1 MSMLLAESEPAASPA
16 TGEDDAVL
24 LRRFVERRDRE
35 AIGALFQRH
44 ADALYRV
51 AWRYTGNAAD
61 AEDVVQSAF
70 IQVLRKPEQYRGES
84 SVRAWIMGI
93 VVNVTRMKCRGE
105 SRRRDREERVS
116 AAAPAGSGDA
126 SPAVD
131 PGTLDSR
138 ELQSALL
145 RAVETLPERYRL
157 PVWLHYLEGFVFK
170 DVATVLNMPEKTVR
184 SQIRR
189 ALIRLRR
196 APAVAPYS
204 LGILGLAA
212 ALSSVP
218 AQAAPLAL
226 KACIPAL
233 ISAALPAA
241 AGSVLLERVVSLLT
255 TAAQLVKGGV
265 TTKLSLGFG
274 TAAVVA
280 GGVFWL
286 VGQGPIDGAARARA
300 AAVVMARDDSP
311 RVPAPAVGL
320 LKASGPAVEAGPR
333 ASIVYLEDDLESGSG
348 DGDGSPAGL
357 DGDRRDREAGSL
369 PGAALPARERGA
381 VRQARA
387 DRCPLEYRGM
397 YEQYLR
403 NISDEAAAGP
413 EDGAGETR
421 LISFKR

>member
-1 MSMLLAESEPAASPA
+1 MSMLLAETEPTARPAA
-16 TGEDDAVL
+16 GEDDAVL
-24 LRRFVERRDRE
+24 LRQFVERRDRE

-105 SRRRDREERVS
+105 SRRRDREERVM
-116 AAAPAGSGDA
+116 AADPAGANA
-126 SPAVD
+126 SPDAA
-131 PGTLDSR
+131 PGTLDNR

-145 RAVETLPERYRL
+145 RAVETLPERYRM

-170 DVATVLNMPEKTVR
+170 DVATALNMPEKTVR

-212 ALSSVP
+212 ALASVP

-226 KACIPAL
+226 KASIPAL
-233 ISAALPAA
+233 ISAVLPAA
-241 AGSVLLERVVSLLT
+241 AGALLAERIASVLT
-255 TAAQLVKGGV
+255 AAAQLVKGGV
-265 TTKLSLGFG
+265 ATKLSLAAG
-274 TAAVVA
+274 TAAMIA
-280 GGVFWL
+280 GGVIWWA
-286 VGQGPIDGAARARA
+286 GQGPVDGAARAPSSVPVA
-300 AAVVMARDDSP
+300 TRDEAP
-311 RVPAPAVGL
+311 RGAPPAVGII
-320 LKASGPAVEAGPR
+320 KSAGPAVTAGPR
-333 ASIVYLEDDLESGSG
+333 ASIVYLADEASDDGPGSAGDTPAGDVGERRGPESGG
-348 DGDGSPAGL
+348 RAG
-357 DGDRRDREAGSL
+357 GV
-369 PGAALPARERGA
+369 LPARERGA

-387 DRCPLEYRGM
+387 ERCPVEYRGM
-397 YEQYLR
+397 FEQYLR
-403 NISDEAAAGP
+403 NISDEASAGVKDEP
-413 EDGAGETR
+413 GEPR
-421 LISFKR
+421 LISFKK